1 MEMGDE
7 GAHKETRRT
16 KDDEGRVHFVHPRN
30 EVYLLLVAS
39 STVLVLLSVAAISVW
54 FVQGRRDEAYRW
66 MALYSMSVL
75 CLVASLWIFRLIRL
89 LVHLLRL
96 FVSPASPVWG
106 INESIG
112 FHFYL
117 SFVLRNCAPN
127 SFPIPPP
134 PTPFLLLLLFR
145 RRRGLPLPLSSPL
158 GLSSFSDVAVER
170 AHASAGLPTRRA
182 HRRSYSDRLSAYP
195 PAFFFLAH
203 SRSPDYSKS

>member
-89 LVHLLRL
+89 LVHFLRL
-96 FVSPASPVWG
+96 YPRPGRAQVVVNPDITSP
-106 INESIG
+106 IN
-112 FHFYL
+112 
-117 SFVLRNCAPN
+117 
-127 SFPIPPP
+127 
-134 PTPFLLLLLFR
+134 
-145 RRRGLPLPLSSPL
+145 
-158 GLSSFSDVAVER
+158 D
-170 AHASAGLPTRRA
+170 
-182 HRRSYSDRLSAYP
+182 
-195 PAFFFLAH
+195 
-203 SRSPDYSKS
+203 